1 MKPTHAALL
10 AITGLL
16 ALLNSPLRAQETP
29 PASLQP
35 EIPLEPTK
43 PVIPVEPAAPQKPLP
58 PREGE
63 KRRGPQRS
71 NEELTAY
78 IGVLTGEV
86 TRELRRHLNLAEGF
100 GLMVHEVMPDTPA
113 SVAGLKE
120 DDILVRFEDQKLI
133 NADQLQTLVRSKK
146 SGDVVALTVISS
158 GIEKQVNVTIAARL
172 MPVRH
177 EDRLD
182 RHLPPGF
189 RGSFFNGEGRGD
201 FRDTVDRLRNEAREY
216 QERVQESRRD
226 GPTWYRERE
235 NRRPGDARRE
245 RDRGPRE
252 RVREESP
259 APRENA
265 SITRKDESGDY
276 SLRKEGDKNIFSAK
290 QKDGQEQ
297 SWNLDNPSE
306 KESIPENLKEK
317 LKQLEEIRGGGKKP
331 TPPAAAPETP
341 KPAESI

>member
-1 MKPTHAALL
+1 MKTTHAALL

-16 ALLNSPLRAQETP
+16 ALLNSPVRGQETP
-29 PASLQP
+29 PPSLQP
-35 EIPLEPTK
+35 EIPLEPAK
-43 PVIPVEPAAPQKPLP
+43 PVLPVEPPAPQKLPP
-58 PREGE
+58 PREAE

-78 IGVLTGEV
+78 IGVLTGNV
-86 TRELRRHLNLAEGF
+86 TRELRGHLNLPEGF

-120 DDILVRFEDQKLI
+120 DDVLVRFEDQKLV

-146 SGDVVALTVISS
+146 SGDVVPLTVISS
-158 GIEKQVNVTIAARL
+158 GIEKVVNVTVAERL

-189 RGSFFNGEGRGD
+189 RGSFFNEDNRGD
-201 FRDTVDRLRNEAREY
+201 IRDTVDRLRKQARDY

-226 GPTWYRERE
+226 SPTWYRERE
-235 NRRPGDARRE
+235 NRRPGEARRE
-245 RDRGPRE
+245 RERSPRE
-252 RVREESP
+252 KVKEESS

-276 SLRKEGDKNIFSAK
+276 SLRKEGDKNIFTAK
-290 QKDGQEQ
+290 PKDGQEQ
-297 SWNLDNPSE
+297 SWNLDDSTE

-317 LKQLEEIRGGGKKP
+317 LRLLEEIRGAGKKP
-331 TPPAAAPETP
+331 TPPATPEPP